1 MLVWAIQTFVTTF
14 TCVVEVWSWADRTTD
29 QKMNIS
35 LLYVPYMIFGE
46 LIPLYSYIIPL
57 ELIKRHSWTRRTR
70 HVCPFRKRFE
80 ETQAGLRN
88 VVFQR
93 LVYGIFGPFPYQIL
107 D

>member
-1 MLVWAIQTFVTTF
+1 MLVWAIQTFITTL

-46 LIPLYSYIIPL
+46 LIRLFSCTIL
-57 ELIKRHSWTRRTR
+57 LKLIKSHSWTRWTR

-88 VVFQR
+88 
-93 LVYGIFGPFPYQIL
+93 PFFNAWYTAYL
-107 D
+107 DHFRIKF